1 MQRIITILLA
11 FALYAPN
18 IASILAYSEC
28 ELIAKLNSKPDC
40 DCKLTTTPQ
49 QSNPQSLPDKHKE
62 IVQQTDWKYTVNN
75 VYQTSLLVEST
86 TNKAFQQ
93 YQSPYN
99 SLLTANSIFHPPC
112 CSLLFTV

>member
-18 IASILAYSEC
+18 IASVLAYSKC
-28 ELIAKLNSKPDC
+28 ELIAKLNSQPDC

-49 QSNPQSLPDKHKE
+49 QNNTQSLPDKHKE
-62 IVQQTDWKYTVNN
+62 ILQQTDWKYTVNN
-75 VYQTSLLVEST
+75 IYQTTLLVESIAG
-86 TNKAFQQ
+86 KAFQQ

-99 SLLTANSIFHPPC
+99 SLLTVAAIFHPPC
-112 CSLLFTV
+112 CLLLFTV

>member
-49 QSNPQSLPDKHKE
+49 QNNPKSLPDKHKE
-62 IVQQTDWKYTVNN
+62 IVQQTDWKYTLNN
-75 VYQTSLLVEST
+75 IYQTTISAESIA
-86 TNKAFQQ
+86 NKAFQK
-93 YQSPYN
+93 YRSPYN
-99 SLLTANSIFHPPC
+99 SLLTVHAIFHPPC
-112 CSLLFTV
+112 SSLFFTT